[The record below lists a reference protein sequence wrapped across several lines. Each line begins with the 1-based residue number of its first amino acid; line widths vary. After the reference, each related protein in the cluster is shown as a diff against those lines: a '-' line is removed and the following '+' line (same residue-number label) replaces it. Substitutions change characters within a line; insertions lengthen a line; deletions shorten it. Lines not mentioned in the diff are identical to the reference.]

1 MGISCLRACPDHAR
15 GPLVTDFVAALIPLT
30 VGAVLGEHVLTPS
43 QVAAIR
49 RVLNRNKETHR

>member
-1 MGISCLRACPDHAR
+1 M
-15 GPLVTDFVAALIPLT
+15 TDFVAALIPLT